1 MENELNE
8 GLLDFDSA
16 NQESLALGLIPFS
29 FLFKN
34 LMFIN
39 SDAYKFCRKE
49 ELKMAL
55 INDEIG
61 YIGSVPGP
69 GKVYVAGVGYV
80 NAPAQQGTYVAG
92 VGYVT
97 PKAPGSWSCECG
109 AENTGKFCQ
118 KCGKAKPDPKGT
130 WTCSCGA
137 KNTGKFCSECG
148 QTKPEEWTCSCGHK
162 NMGKFCNECGKA
174 KPEEW
179 ICSCGHKNSG
189 KFCSECGELSPAEKA
204 KVAAPVV
211 NETPVAVAPEPV
223 VKEVKPEPAPAPVV
237 EAAPVESAPVVAPG
251 SWVCPACGDV
261 NTTKFCQTCGMKQ
274 PEGAAAPEVAPAVS
288 APIVEEVKPEPAP
301 VVEEAKPE
309 PVVEAAPVEPAPA
322 VAPGSWVCPAC
333 GEVNNT
339 KFCQTCGTKQP

>member
-8 GLLDFDSA
+8 GLLDFDST

-49 ELKMAL
+49 ELKMGL

-80 NAPAQQGTYVAG
+80 AAPAQQGTYVAG

-137 KNTGKFCSECG
+137 KNTGKFCSNCG
-148 QTKPEEWTCSCGHK
+148 QPQPAPAAGWTCSCGQT
-162 NMGKFCNECGKA
+162 NTGKFCGNCGQPQPA
-174 KPEEW
+174 AAPSACPVCGYKPADG
-179 ICSCGHKNSG
+179 SPLG
-189 KFCSECGELSPAEKA
+189 KFCPECGNK
-204 KVAAPVV
+204 
-211 NETPVAVAPEPV
+211 
-223 VKEVKPEPAPAPVV
+223 
-237 EAAPVESAPVVAPG
+237 
-251 SWVCPACGDV
+251 
-261 NTTKFCQTCGMKQ
+261 
-274 PEGAAAPEVAPAVS
+274 
-288 APIVEEVKPEPAP
+288 I
-301 VVEEAKPE
+301 
-309 PVVEAAPVEPAPA
+309 
-322 VAPGSWVCPAC
+322 
-333 GEVNNT
+333 
-339 KFCQTCGTKQP
+339 